1 MSSPNP
7 DTSPLPSRTPTPTTP
22 TTSLPTHPR
31 AHSSGIPD
39 LPPSSPTLPLTM
51 TSSLLLTNLP
61 RDSSTA
67 LDSAFVFPTAKIT
80 VRFQPIG
87 SAPALQRPVSK
98 ISSTQRFETVV
109 AYLRRV
115 LKLDR
120 NAGGGGAGERESVF
134 LYVNSCFA
142 PALDE
147 VVGNL
152 HRCFKDSKD
161 QLIVTYS
168 MTPAFG

>member
-1 MSSPNP
+1 MSTPSPSSSP
-7 DTSPLPSRTPTPTTP
+7 PSKPTT
-22 TTSLPTHPR
+22 T
-31 AHSSGIPD
+31 GIPD
-39 LPPSSPTLPLTM
+39 LPPSSPPLPLTM
-51 TSSLLLTNLP
+51 TSSLLLTALP
-61 RDSSTA
+61 RDSSDA
-67 LDSAFVFPTAKIT
+67 LSNAFSFPNPKIT

-87 SAPALQRPVSK
+87 SAPLLRQQ
-98 ISSTQRFETVV
+98 ISRISAEQRFETVV
-109 AYLRRV
+109 TYLRRV
-115 LKLDR
+115 LKLEKT
-120 NAGGGGAGERESVF
+120 ASVF

-161 QLIVTYS
+161 QLIVSYS

>member
-1 MSSPNP
+1 
-7 DTSPLPSRTPTPTTP
+7 
-22 TTSLPTHPR
+22 
-31 AHSSGIPD
+31 
-39 LPPSSPTLPLTM
+39 M

-61 RDSSTA
+61 RDSSSA
-67 LDSAFVFPTAKIT
+67 LEHAFTFPTAKIT

-87 SAPALQRPVSK
+87 SAPMLQRPVSK
-98 ISSTQRFETVV
+98 ISSSQRFETVV

-115 LKLDR
+115 LKLDK
-120 NAGGGGAGERESVF
+120 GVGAGESVF

-142 PALDE
+142 PSLDE

-152 HRCFKDSKD
+152 HKCFKDSKD

>member
-1 MSSPNP
+1 MSSP
-7 DTSPLPSRTPTPTTP
+7 SPSPSRSSTPADNTSNNAIPDSADHDPDIPLTLASSMIL
-22 TTSLPTHPR
+22 TSLPRDAAT
-31 AHSSGIPD
+31 ALSTAGD
-39 LPPSSPTLPLTM
+39 LPKPKV
-51 TSSLLLTNLP
+51 
-61 RDSSTA
+61 A
-67 LDSAFVFPTAKIT
+67 VHFKAV
-80 VRFQPIG
+80 G
-87 SAPALQRPVSK
+87 SAPTLRKQVCS
-98 ISSTQRFETVV
+98 ISSTQRFEVVV

-115 LKLDR
+115 LKV
-120 NAGGGGAGERESVF
+120 GEMDSVF
-134 LYVNSCFA
+134 LYVNSSFA

>member
-1 MSSPNP
+1 MSSP
-7 DTSPLPSRTPTPTTP
+7 SPSPSRSSTPADNTNNNAIPDSADHEPDIPLTLASSMIL
-22 TTSLPTHPR
+22 TSLP
-31 AHSSGIPD
+31 
-39 LPPSSPTLPLTM
+39 
-51 TSSLLLTNLP
+51 
-61 RDSSTA
+61 RDAATA
-67 LDSAFVFPTAKIT
+67 LATAGDFPKPKVT
-80 VRFQPIG
+80 VHFKAVG
-87 SAPALQRPVSK
+87 SAPTLRKQVCS
-98 ISSTQRFETVV
+98 ISSTQRFEVVV

-115 LKLDR
+115 LKV
-120 NAGGGGAGERESVF
+120 GEMDSVF
-134 LYVNSCFA
+134 LYVNSSFA

>member
-22 TTSLPTHPR
+22 TASLPTHPR
-31 AHSSGIPD
+31 THSSGIPD

-67 LDSAFVFPTAKIT
+67 LDSAFVFPTPKIT

-87 SAPALQRPVSK
+87 SAPALQRPVSR

-120 NAGGGGAGERESVF
+120 NAGGGGERESVF

>member
-1 MSSPNP
+1 MI
-7 DTSPLPSRTPTPTTP
+7 L
-22 TTSLPTHPR
+22 TSLPHD
-31 AHSSGIPD
+31 AHS
-39 LPPSSPTLPLTM
+39 
-51 TSSLLLTNLP
+51 
-61 RDSSTA
+61 A
-67 LDSAFVFPTAKIT
+67 LEAAGEFPNPKVT
-80 VRFQPIG
+80 VKFKAVG
-87 SAPALQRPVSK
+87 SAPSLRQSVCK
-98 ISSTQRFETVV
+98 ISSTQRFEAVV

-115 LKLDR
+115 LKVGQMD
-120 NAGGGGAGERESVF
+120 SVF
-134 LYVNSCFA
+134 LYVNSSFA

>member
-1 MSSPNP
+1 MSTSNTPPLAPSPS
-7 DTSPLPSRTPTPTTP
+7 TTPTPQTP
-22 TTSLPTHPR
+22 TSTT
-31 AHSSGIPD
+31 GIPD

-61 RDSSTA
+61 RDSSSA
-67 LDSAFVFPTAKIT
+67 LEHAFSFPTAKIT

-87 SAPALQRPVSK
+87 SAPLLQRPVSK
-98 ISSTQRFETVV
+98 ISSSQRFETVV

-120 NAGGGGAGERESVF
+120 KGGEGPGESVF

-142 PALDE
+142 PSLDE